1 MVGGCPR
8 EAIIDL
14 LRNHPEGLTISSLAS
29 LAGMHRH
36 TATKYFYE
44 LRGADIVVE
53 RDVGPAKL
61 VYLREGLTKSREIG
75 VLTRLNGRI
84 SSIID
89 SRMKSTLGQVQIF
102 AFITFLLLVPA
113 TIIIAQNATN
123 GTHVNISAITG
134 GISASEDGSTMILG
148 ENYSEVI
155 ALANG
160 TADDTNL
167 SAGYDDPNG
176 TGGGTGDVIIPV
188 EANETLVPGTSLSVE
203 IFSPDN
209 LTRDRPFEAGVNV
222 SNTGEVAAHSVRI
235 RWVLPEGFSLL
246 YGQEEYDCGD
256 LAAGA
261 ECTNKVT
268 ITTGYNAGL
277 GEGVLR
283 VEVRYG

>member
-1 MVGGCPR
+1 MVGCCPR
-8 EAIIDL
+8 EAIIGL
-14 LRNHPEGLTISSLAS
+14 LRTHPEGLTLSSLAS

-44 LRGADIVVE
+44 LRGANLVVE
-53 RDVGPAKL
+53 RDIGPAKL
-61 VYLREGLTKSREIG
+61 VYLREGLTRNRELS
-75 VLTRLNGRI
+75 VLTRLNGKIRGV
-84 SSIID
+84 ID

-123 GTHVNISAITG
+123 VTHVNISAITG
-134 GISASEDGSTMILG
+134 SMSSDDGATILLG
-148 ENYSEVI
+148 ENYSELV
-155 ALANG
+155 ASVTNG
-160 TADDTNL
+160 SNL
-167 SAGYDDPNG
+167 
-176 TGGGTGDVIIPV
+176 TEEVIIPV
-188 EANETLVPGTSLSVE
+188 EVNETLVPGTSLNVE

-222 SNTGEVAAHSVRI
+222 SNTGVAAAQSVRI

-268 ITTGYNAGL
+268 ITTGYNASL